1 MCLSYVAVG
10 MQVTLAQAR
19 FLVAD
24 AGSSE
29 YQQQQQRQHCS
40 CKFASMVSAFVII
53 DDLLTLSSMNSST
66 AAAISAQPVVI
77 THERDNSQ

>member
-1 MCLSYVAVG
+1 
-10 MQVTLAQAR
+10 
-19 FLVAD
+19 
-24 AGSSE
+24 
-29 YQQQQQRQHCS
+29 
-40 CKFASMVSAFVII
+40 MVSAFVII